1 MILALVLIF
10 KVKKMK
16 SSYIILCAKLDGAPV
31 TKNIS
36 IKPVSSYSDTL
47 FPISMELN
55 LFDFPHCKRV
65 MNGFTL
71 LLDDFQEIV
80 NKIKFLK
87 VLEELII
94 KIDFFSEN
102 KIINDIYF
110 KRVLQ
115 AIAVIQL
122 NCPNITYTIVAEEDK
137 YIKVKKICNKIQKLA

>member
-1 MILALVLIF
+1 
-10 KVKKMK
+10 
-16 SSYIILCAKLDGAPV
+16 
-31 TKNIS
+31 
-36 IKPVSSYSDTL
+36 
-47 FPISMELN
+47 
-55 LFDFPHCKRV
+55 